1 MAVRR
6 VINWVVSLSVG
17 LVSTIIII
25 RLFDTTLE
33 KFALGNAI
41 MVFLSVAAIVFIW
54 LDFILKTDYLRN

>member
-1 MAVRR
+1 MTVRR

-17 LVSTIIII
+17 LIATIVTI

-41 MVFLSVAAIVFIW
+41 LIFLSVAAIVFIW